1 MSSDSLSTTSSRSSR
16 SSFHIDMP
24 SNPPYPDTAPTRSTI
39 TPFSPNPQNPTSTTW
54 HPHPPH
60 LPHIHIATP
69 HPLAAATQYVDKHVV
84 PVFDFAKHRQE
95 YVINKDIRTA
105 KREARQHSLVDSPI
119 PELDDD
125 DEHEDQNHNHNHNYQ
140 SVSPS
145 TAAFTAGLAPSAMV
159 ASEADLGHHAHAAAA
174 LDNDAW
180 QAILAKREA
189 IRLRSGSDMSSGE
202 GAFSHAPKLCDAML
216 APVYRDQIMTMG
228 KEGILERVKD

>member
-24 SNPPYPDTAPTRSTI
+24 SKPYPDTAATPTPTPTSAI
-39 TPFSPNPQNPTSTTW
+39 TTPSPNPQNPISTSW
-54 HPHPPH
+54 HAHPAH

-69 HPLAAATQYVDKHVV
+69 HPLAAATQYLDKHVV
-84 PVFDFAKHRQE
+84 PVFAKHHQE
-95 YVINKDIRTA
+95 YVVNRDIRAA

-125 DEHEDQNHNHNHNYQ
+125 DDDGDNNRHNVVNAN
-140 SVSPS
+140 SS
-145 TAAFTAGLAPSAMV
+145 TAAAAGLA
-159 ASEADLGHHAHAAAA
+159 DLGQGQGQGHAHAHAEAAT

-189 IRLRSGSDMSSGE
+189 ARLRSGSDISSGE
-202 GAFSHAPKLCDAML
+202 SAFSHGPK
-216 APVYRDQIMTMG
+216 
-228 KEGILERVKD
+228 

>member
-24 SNPPYPDTAPTRSTI
+24 SNPPYPDAAPTRSTI

-125 DEHEDQNHNHNHNYQ
+125 DEHEDQNHNHNHNHNYQ
-140 SVSPS
+140 SVSTS

-202 GAFSHAPKLCDAML
+202 SAFSHAPKVQDSPART
-216 APVYRDQIMTMG
+216 P
-228 KEGILERVKD
+228 